1 MQYIYAISIVTE
13 NALRV
18 LQRLA
23 GIFARQRV
31 NIEQMHVFETC
42 NKGISYF
49 NVVIHSDEKTTQR
62 VIMQLQRI
70 IELVEIKINSKIP
83 LNNQ

>member
-1 MQYIYAISIVTE
+1 MQYIYAISIITE

-18 LQRLA
+18 LQRMA
-23 GIFARQRV
+23 GIFARHRV
-31 NIEQMHVFETC
+31 NIEQMHVFETS

-49 NVVIHSDEKTTQR
+49 NVVIHSDDKTTTR

-70 IELVEIKINSKIP
+70 FEFVEVKINSKIAIK
-83 LNNQ
+83 Q